1 MMANRKTTD
10 RQVNIS
16 VSRPEDLRLFEF
28 MKRRAFD
35 MRYPLG
41 TFILVSLHEAFKG
54 QIEEEEVSAL
64 AEEAIRLV
72 QDRTK
77 PAEVDRVDVYRVSG
91 SGAATLIGSGPP
103 GGSITDDG
111 GYRLLLPAEP
121 PPVKPPSVSMDKA
134 MEQAEAQIASLDAV
148 AATAMKKKG
157 ARGKGVPSPPPLPQ

>member
-1 MMANRKTTD
+1 MAKRRPNEQRAQL
-10 RQVNIS
+10 RFQ
-16 VSRPEDLRLFEF
+16 RPEDLRLYEF
-28 MKRRAFD
+28 LAKRAYEA
-35 MRYPLG
+35 RYDLG

-54 QIEEEEVSAL
+54 QIEDEEVSAL

-103 GGSITDDG
+103 GGSITDIT
-111 GYRLLLPAEP
+111 PVEP

-148 AATAMKKKG
+148 AATAMKKKSV
-157 ARGKGVPSPPPLPQ
+157 RGKGVPSPPPLPQ